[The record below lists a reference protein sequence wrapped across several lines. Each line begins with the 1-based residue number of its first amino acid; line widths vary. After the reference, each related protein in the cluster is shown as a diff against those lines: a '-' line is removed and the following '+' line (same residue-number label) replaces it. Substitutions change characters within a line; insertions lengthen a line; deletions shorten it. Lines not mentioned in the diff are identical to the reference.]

1 MKVNANFTATYEASL
16 TEKGKAMSHDYTL
29 KELFPGLDT
38 DFVTQGQ
45 LIAVAS
51 LDLDTE
57 FEQKAISIAQAA

>member
-1 MKVNANFTATYEASL
+1 M